1 MTKADAVGAVV
12 TVNDRSINICL
23 KRVVVKKSCLLFLI

>member
-23 KRVVVKKSCLLFLI
+23 KRVVVKKVACYF